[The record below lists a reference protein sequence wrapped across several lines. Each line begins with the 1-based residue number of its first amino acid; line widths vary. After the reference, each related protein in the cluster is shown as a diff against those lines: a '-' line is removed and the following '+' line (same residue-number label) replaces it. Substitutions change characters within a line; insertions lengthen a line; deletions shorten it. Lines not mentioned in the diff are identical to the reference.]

1 MPRLFVA
8 IELPPDVKE
17 RLVALQTHIPTAR
30 WVNPEQ
36 MHLTLRFLGDVPEN
50 RVESVKSALETV
62 QSPGF
67 DLALRGVGRFPPQNK
82 KAPRV
87 LWVGIPSQPLV
98 MDLQEKIENELRLAG
113 FPPDNK
119 AFHPHITLARLK
131 VQKPVKQVSDF
142 LTAQARFRVSP
153 FSITRF
159 ILVKSVLSAQGPT
172 YTNEAIYNLS
182 RG

>member
-17 RLVALQTHIPTAR
+17 SLVALKTHIPTAR
-30 WVNPEQ
+30 WLNPEQ
-36 MHLTLRFLGDVPEN
+36 MHLTLRFLGEVPDD
-50 RVESVKSALETV
+50 RVETVKSTLETV
-62 QSPGF
+62 QSPCF
-67 DLALRGVGRFPPQNK
+67 DLKLRGVGRFPPQKK

-87 LWVGIPSQPLV
+87 LWVGIVSQPTL
-98 MDLQEKIENELRLAG
+98 MDLQEKIENELRLAR

-131 VQKPVKQVSDF
+131 VQKPVKQASNF

-153 FSITRF
+153 FSVTRF
-159 ILVKSVLSAQGPT
+159 VLVNSVLSAQGPT
-172 YTNEAIYNLS
+172 YTNEAVYNLS
-182 RG
+182 NG